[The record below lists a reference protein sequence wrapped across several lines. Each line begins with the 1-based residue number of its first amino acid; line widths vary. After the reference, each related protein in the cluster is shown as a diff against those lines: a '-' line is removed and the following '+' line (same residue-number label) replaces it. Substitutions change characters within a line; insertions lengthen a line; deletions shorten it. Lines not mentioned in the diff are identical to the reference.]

1 MIMQHVPWREE
12 DTGAMTMISCHRNR
26 ETVSKQLLLRSLH
39 AFPCKWSRWPYCRAA
54 LTWMLTQR
62 CYNLSVLAA
71 GTEGMKCCREA
82 CMLSRATDPPGWRW
96 ACCRAALT
104 WTLTQRWHGLDN
116 CDAATTMQMGQKLLR
131 LRC

>member
-1 MIMQHVPWREE
+1 MPSHASGRA
-12 DTGAMTMISCHRNR
+12 GH
-26 ETVSKQLLLRSLH
+26 TVS
-39 AFPCKWSRWPYCRAA
+39 AA

-116 CDAATTMQMGQKLLR
+116 CDAADNNANGPEAAAPEVLMQATLLE
-131 LRC
+131 LVHTPSAQLQMLTVI